1 MLLLLEWLAVIKRIK
16 CNWNKNKQWKI
27 FSSADNHDKKKT
39 KKQMCSNFDEWVP
52 TNNDSF
58 FLHNTTYQYSKKGN
72 QRSSFIVEL

>member
-1 MLLLLEWLAVIKRIK
+1 MT
-16 CNWNKNKQWKI
+16 
-27 FSSADNHDKKKT
+27 KKT